1 MLKLKLRIED
11 YELGVCLGQGS
22 VGEIFSATEKSS
34 EKQVAIKILMLA
46 VSQDTIIR
54 SRFEREIVI
63 LERLRHRNIV
73 EVYGGG
79 ITGGRVFYAM
89 EYVDAGSVKELLVK
103 YGKLPWDEVAS
114 IARQVCSALQY
125 AHNHGIVHRDLK
137 PANLFL
143 MRDGSVK
150 LGDFGIA
157 RDMRAS
163 DLTQQGLTVGTHAY
177 MSPEQINADSQ
188 IDGKAD
194 LYSLGCVLFELLVG
208 HPPFQAANFAQL
220 FEQQLRKPAPR
231 VKSFVPEVPQAMD
244 DIIDQLLA
252 KAPED
257 RPFNARAVQGI
268 MISILDEAEAAATL
282 ALADSQIAAGKV
294 KADAS
299 IAKAE
304 TCRVDVVSNFGAD
317 VGAHE
322 VTDVGQKQLSR
333 RLSETPDR
341 RRSIAIVILIIG
353 AILGLIIWSMAVG
366 PART

>member
-1 MLKLKLRIED
+1 MLKLKLRIEE

-22 VGEIFSATEKSS
+22 VGEIFSATEKIS
-34 EKQVAIKILMLA
+34 EKQVAIKILLLA
-46 VSQDTIIR
+46 VSQDPIIR

-79 ITGGRVFYAM
+79 ITSGRVFYVM

-103 YGKLPWDEVAS
+103 YGKLPWTEVAS

-257 RPFNARAVQGI
+257 RPFNARAVQGT
-268 MISILDEAEAAATL
+268 MISILDEAQAAASL
-282 ALADSQIAAGKV
+282 ALADSQIADGKV
-294 KADAS
+294 KVDAS
-299 IAKAE
+299 IAAAE
-304 TCRVDVVSNFGAD
+304 TCRIDVGGD

-322 VTDVGQKQLSR
+322 ATDVGQKQLSR
-333 RLSETPDR
+333 RLAKNLEQK
-341 RRSIAIVILIIG
+341 RSTAMVIMIIA

>member
-11 YELGVCLGQGS
+11 YELGACLGQGS
-22 VGEIFSATEKSS
+22 VGEIFAATEKST
-34 EKQVAIKILMLA
+34 EKQVAIKILLLA
-46 VSQDTIIR
+46 VSQDPVIR

-79 ITGGRVFYAM
+79 ITNGRVFYAM
-89 EYVDAGSVKELLVK
+89 EYVDAGSVKELLIK
-103 YGKLPWDEVAS
+103 YQKLPWTEVAS

-163 DLTQQGLTVGTHAY
+163 ELTQQGLTVGTHAY

-208 HPPFQAANFAQL
+208 HPPFQGTNFAQL

-231 VKSFVPEVPQAMD
+231 VKSFVPEVPEAMD

-268 MISILDEAEAAATL
+268 MMSILEDAKASATL
-282 ALADSQIAAGKV
+282 ALANTQAATGKIAI
-294 KADAS
+294 S
-299 IAKAE
+299 TTSPEPE
-304 TCRVDVVSNFGAD
+304 TCRVDV
-317 VGAHE
+317 GAHE
-322 VTDVGQKQLSR
+322 ATDVGQKQLSE
-333 RLSETPDR
+333 RLADTPDR
-341 RRSIAIVILIIG
+341 TRSISFVVLVIVVLI
-353 AILGLIIWSMAVG
+353 GLVIWSMAVG
-366 PART
+366 PARPPLK